1 MPKISLE
8 TKINA
13 PIERVFDLC
22 RSVQVHVIS
31 TAHTHEQAVGG
42 LTSGL
47 LGLNDTVTWEAT
59 HLGVRQ
65 QLTSR
70 ITVCNSPYFF
80 QDRMVRGAFQ
90 SFTHNHYFR
99 TENQITVVDDQF
111 DYESPFGLIGVA
123 FNQLVLTDYM
133 RSFLRRRL
141 DIVKHIAESDEWHHY
156 LSAQRY
162 RWHWVETRSP
172 LGDK

>member
-22 RSVQVHVIS
+22 RSVEVHVKS
-31 TAHTHEQAVGG
+31 TSHTHERAVGG
-42 LTSGL
+42 LTTGL

-80 QDRMVRGAFQ
+80 QDRMVSGAFQ

-99 TENQITVVDDQF
+99 TDKQITVVDDQF
-111 DYESPFGLIGVA
+111 DYESPFGLIGVV

-141 DIVKHIAESDEWHHY
+141 DIVKNIAESDEWHHY
-156 LSAQRY
+156 LIA
-162 RWHWVETRSP
+162 
-172 LGDK
+172 